1 MYKFVI
7 RNASGK
13 RLYTSIR
20 DFWSVSDAQ
29 IGGNNFLQ
37 TSRDM
42 DNRAVLSAKGNYVD
56 VI

>member
-13 RLYTSIR
+13 RLYTSIV
-20 DFWSVSDAQ
+20 DFMTVSHAQ
-29 IGGNNFLQ
+29 VRGNNFLKL
-37 TSRDM
+37 SRSM
-42 DNRAVLSAKGNYVD
+42 DNRAELSAKGNYVD

>member
-13 RLYTSIR
+13 RLYTSIV
-20 DFWSVSDAQ
+20 DFMTVSHAQ
-29 IGGNNFLQ
+29 KIGNNFLKL
-37 TSRDM
+37 SRLM
-42 DNRAVLSAKGNYVD
+42 NNRAELSAKGNYVD

>member
-29 IGGNNFLQ
+29 SKGNDFLKA
-37 TSRDM
+37 SKDM